1 MGNKPRFNWWP
12 FALNMIKDYP
22 ARKQEYDLLHE
33 QKITPALSGMPGGGS
48 ASRTVE
54 NIALKQLPWQEQKEY
69 DAVRRA
75 EELTLAEADGK
86 IRMKVVELT
95 LYKKRC
101 NTAGAAIR
109 LNISERTAQRH
120 RWRFVILVGYTYGF
134 LTKEEY
140 EKLVKRDQG
149 AT

>member
-1 MGNKPRFNWWP
+1 MGNKPRYNWWP

-22 ARKQEYDLLHE
+22 ARKQEYDLIHE
-33 QKITPALSGMPGGGS
+33 QKITASLSGMPGGGS

-69 DAVRRA
+69 DAVRKA

>member
-1 MGNKPRFNWWP
+1 MGKTRFNWWP

-22 ARKQEYDLLHE
+22 ARKKEYNLLHE
-33 QKITPALSGMPGGGS
+33 QKVTASLSGMPGGGA
-48 ASRTVE
+48 ASRVVE
-54 NIALKQLPWQEQKEY
+54 NIAVRQLPRQEQKEY

-75 EELTLAEADGK
+75 EEVTLAEPDGM

-95 LYKKRC
+95 LFKNRC

-109 LNISERTAQRH
+109 LNISERTAKRH

-134 LTKEEY
+134 LDKEEY
-140 EKLVKRDQG
+140 VQLVKRDQG